1 MKVRLKNT
9 GLLLVSLIVASAC
22 PATDFASLLPPPKG
36 AKVAIVLFQDL
47 EWPDCAAAYPVIR
60 EAAQSHNVPVVIHD
74 FPLPRHSWSF
84 QAAINGRFFAERSE
98 KLGDEFRGY
107 ILQNQGQITD
117 EGVLRK
123 YTEKFAAD
131 RQMGLLPVVLD
142 PDGRLAQK
150 VRADFALGQRLGLEH
165 TPTLFVVSA
174 GAVSAP
180 MVETINRERLG
191 RIIEDMQKNAPS
203 GAAPA
208 RSRAPQR
215 RKRT

>member
-1 MKVRLKNT
+1 MKVCLKNA
-9 GLLLVSLIVASAC
+9 GLSLAFLIVASAGR
-22 PATDFASLLPPPKG
+22 ATDFASLLPPPKG
-36 AKVAIVLFQDL
+36 AKVAIILFQDL

-60 EAAQSHNVPVVIHD
+60 EAAQSHNLPVVIHD
-74 FPLPRHSWSF
+74 FPLPRHNWSF
-84 QAAINGRFFAERSE
+84 QAAINARFFAARSE

-107 ILQNQGQITD
+107 ILQNQAQIAD

-131 RQMGLLPVVLD
+131 RQIALPVVLD
-142 PDGRLAQK
+142 PTGRLAQQVK
-150 VRADFALGQRLGLEH
+150 ADFALGQRLGLEH

-191 RIIEDMQKNAPS
+191 RIIEEMEKSAPS
-203 GAAPA
+203 VAAPA

-215 RKRT
+215 RKRS

>member
-1 MKVRLKNT
+1 MKVRLKSA
-9 GLLLVSLIVASAC
+9 GLLLALLVIASAC

-36 AKVAIVLFQDL
+36 AKVAIILFQDV
-47 EWPDCAAAYPVIR
+47 EWPDCAAAYPIVR
-60 EAAQSHNVPVVIHD
+60 EAAQAHNVPVVVHD

-84 QAAINGRFFAERSE
+84 QAAINARFFAEKSP
-98 KLGDEFRGY
+98 KLGDDFRGY
-107 ILQNQGQITD
+107 ILQNQGQIAD
-117 EGVLRK
+117 ESVLRK
-123 YTEKFAAD
+123 YTEKFAAEK
-131 RQMGLLPVVLD
+131 QIALPAVLD

-180 MVETINRERLG
+180 MVESINREKLARM
-191 RIIEDMQKNAPS
+191 IDEMQRNAPS

-208 RSRAPQR
+208 RSRTAQR
-215 RKRT
+215 RKHS